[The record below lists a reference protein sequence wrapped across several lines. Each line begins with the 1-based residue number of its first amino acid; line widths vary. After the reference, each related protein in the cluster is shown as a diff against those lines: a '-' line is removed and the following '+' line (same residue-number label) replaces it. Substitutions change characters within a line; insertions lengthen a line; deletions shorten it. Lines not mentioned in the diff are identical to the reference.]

1 MKRLT
6 LLRHAK
12 SDWDDPVARDFD
24 RPLNHRGE
32 KAALLMGQ
40 FAARRQMQFD
50 ALVASPAVRVVQ
62 TLETFFAGFG
72 ETLDAR
78 WDRRIYLASSP
89 TLFDVIRDLPDSA
102 ESALLTGHNPGLE
115 ELILDLVPAVFST
128 YLPAYLALAIPIV
141 APQAVLGLFHTH
153 PFHEALSVL
162 TFTFLVAAPTLAA
175 ILGRQFVGGLALRF
189 ENLRLIED
197 LRRQRVL

>member
-24 RPLNHRGE
+24 RPLNRRGE

-40 FAARRQMQFD
+40 FAAKRKMQFD
-50 ALVASPAVRVVQ
+50 LLVASPAVRVMQ
-62 TLETFFAGFG
+62 TLETFFEGYG

-89 TLFDVIRDLPDSA
+89 TLFDVVRDLPDSA
-102 ESALLTGHNPGLE
+102 DSVLMAGHNPGLE
-115 ELILDLVPAVFST
+115 ELILDLVPDDGISPLREDVEVKFPTASIAVMD
-128 YLPAYLALAIPIV
+128 LAIDRWSKV
-141 APQAVLGLFHTH
+141 ADN
-153 PFHEALSVL
+153 
-162 TFTFLVAAPTLAA
+162 VATLASFTRPRDLDPA
-175 ILGRQFVGGLALRF
+175 LGPGTR
-189 ENLRLIED
+189 
-197 LRRQRVL
+197 

>member
-24 RPLNHRGE
+24 RPLNRRGE

-40 FAARRQMQFD
+40 FAAKRKMQFD
-50 ALVASPAVRVVQ
+50 LLVASPAVRVVQ
-62 TLETFFAGFG
+62 TLETFFEGYG

-89 TLFDVIRDLPDSA
+89 TLFDVVRDLPDSA
-102 ESALLTGHNPGLE
+102 DSVLMAGHNPGLE
-115 ELILDLVPAVFST
+115 ELILDLVPDDGISSLREDVEVKFPTASIAVMD
-128 YLPAYLALAIPIV
+128 LAIDRWS
-141 APQAVLGLFHTH
+141 
-153 PFHEALSVL
+153 EARDNI
-162 TFTFLVAAPTLAA
+162 ATLASFTRPRDLDPA
-175 ILGRQFVGGLALRF
+175 LGPGTR
-189 ENLRLIED
+189 
-197 LRRQRVL
+197 